1 MIINSKICFIKIT
14 KMIFLVSSL
23 FILFS
28 CKDKVIF
35 KKKEVVLI
43 KAPISFYPNRTF
55 PLELSEDKSLI
66 QFKWKNNELYFVDKN
81 QILFKKYFD
90 KYQDAFV
97 ESKDFVPQLPAL
109 PPSRTRFVW

>member
-1 MIINSKICFIKIT
+1 
-14 KMIFLVSSL
+14 MIFLVSSL

-81 QILFKKYFD
+81 QILFKKYFG
-90 KYQDAFV
+90 KIPHNSITKTTGNCQYNSEYQPGKKLKL
-97 ESKDFVPQLPAL
+97 EIS
-109 PPSRTRFVW
+109 